1 MLLGMALEQQTG
13 LRKGIEAA
21 AQRKTTKEW
30 NKTQYKAETIELKK
44 VNRLCERLFIRN
56 LDSAVGT
63 SVQFHRFLVGSYE
76 RIEHEKAKFCACSVC
91 DYGRCSTYHS
101 FR

>member
-44 VNRLCERLFIRN
+44 
-56 LDSAVGT
+56 
-63 SVQFHRFLVGSYE
+63 SYPPL
-76 RIEHEKAKFCACSVC
+76 
-91 DYGRCSTYHS
+91 
-101 FR
+101 